1 MRRLIRPITIQ
12 GKIRLFSLM
21 FYLATANVVFTQ
33 NKPPTAVSR
42 TLQTQNFAADTKKT
56 LKASINALQDL
67 DYTIDVLNSDV
78 GLITASRT
86 TEQKKAEV
94 SSDGVDPG
102 PSSQNNKFDEEI
114 DAEEAAKK
122 EQAQTCVKIFGVA
135 VVAVFFVV
143 LLSAIFG
150 DKDDDDDDDD
160 DDRPSS
166 SSSSSGWRRSSR
178 SSHSSNKTVNNYYQD
193 NSPKGPRIYRYKV
206 TINIDESGPD
216 NTNVRVSAS
225 GELEGNSAYGE
236 YKFSFR
242 NVVNQM
248 EDIPFGWVRVSSAM
262 TVKKNIADFSI
273 PLLAKTALSVGVG
286 VNSHSSTPRA
296 SVSMVRDLLDTD
308 DLTAGFDPNSLED
321 ELIDYLKENKIDNS
335 GTHLQLGLRF
345 KILVIDSHLNFRYNM
360 TEDVY
365 KGEKGFT
372 EVQFKLGMAF

>member
-21 FYLATANVVFTQ
+21 FYLVTANVVFTQ

-102 PSSQNNKFDEEI
+102 PSTQNNEFAEEI

-150 DKDDDDDDDD
+150 DKDDDDDDNDS
-160 DDRPSS
+160 PSS
-166 SSSSSGWRRSSR
+166 SSSSSSWRRGSR
-178 SSHSSNKTVNNYYQD
+178 SSHSNHKTVNNYYQD

-206 TINIDESGPD
+206 TINIDEAGPD

-225 GELEGNSAYGE
+225 GELEQDG
-236 YKFSFR
+236 
-242 NVVNQM
+242 
-248 EDIPFGWVRVSSAM
+248 
-262 TVKKNIADFSI
+262 
-273 PLLAKTALSVGVG
+273 
-286 VNSHSSTPRA
+286 
-296 SVSMVRDLLDTD
+296 
-308 DLTAGFDPNSLED
+308 
-321 ELIDYLKENKIDNS
+321 
-335 GTHLQLGLRF
+335 
-345 KILVIDSHLNFRYNM
+345 KILESGGIYEPEF
-360 TEDVY
+360 
-365 KGEKGFT
+365 
-372 EVQFKLGMAF
+372 FKRFFASMNKSIFLDENLPSN

>member
-1 MRRLIRPITIQ
+1 MP
-12 GKIRLFSLM
+12 GKMRLFSLM
-21 FYLATANVVFTQ
+21 FYLATTNVVFTQ
-33 NKPPTAVSR
+33 NKPPTAISR

-94 SSDGVDPG
+94 SSDGVDLG
-102 PSSQNNKFDEEI
+102 PSTQNNKLEEEI

-150 DKDDDDDDDD
+150 DKDNDDDDDDD

-178 SSHSSNKTVNNYYQD
+178 SSHSNHKTVNNYYQD

-216 NTNVRVSAS
+216 DTNVRVSAS
-225 GELEGNSAYGE
+225 GELEQDG
-236 YKFSFR
+236 
-242 NVVNQM
+242 
-248 EDIPFGWVRVSSAM
+248 
-262 TVKKNIADFSI
+262 
-273 PLLAKTALSVGVG
+273 
-286 VNSHSSTPRA
+286 
-296 SVSMVRDLLDTD
+296 
-308 DLTAGFDPNSLED
+308 
-321 ELIDYLKENKIDNS
+321 
-335 GTHLQLGLRF
+335 
-345 KILVIDSHLNFRYNM
+345 KILESGGIYEPEF
-360 TEDVY
+360 
-365 KGEKGFT
+365 
-372 EVQFKLGMAF
+372 FKRFFASMNKSIFLDENLPAN